1 MHLNI
6 LSDKQNELL
15 SFISSFKR
23 NYYLVGGTA
32 IALHIGHRR
41 SIDYDLFTD
50 KALKKSF
57 LKRKIFEQKLDKQ
70 LLFEDMD
77 QMHFMLNE
85 VKITFFNYPY
95 PIKHN
100 EMVKNIISMPSLL
113 TLSAMKAFALGR
125 RAKWKDYV
133 DLYFILKEYYSIK
146 DISTEANH
154 IFGDLFSEKLFR
166 EQLAFHEDIDYSEP
180 VEYLT
185 SFEVNDT
192 ELKEYLINKSLEIL

>member
-6 LSDKQNELL
+6 LSDRQNELL
-15 SFISSFKR
+15 SFISGFRR

-41 SIDYDLFTD
+41 SIDYDLFTA
-50 KALKKSF
+50 KTLNKS
-57 LKRKIFEQKLDKQ
+57 LTKRKIFEQKFSKQ
-70 LLFEDMD
+70 LLYEDID
-77 QMHFMLNE
+77 QMHFLLND

-95 PIKHN
+95 PIKHD
-100 EMVKNIISMPSLL
+100 EMVKRFISMPSLI

-133 DLYFILKEYYSIK
+133 DLYFIFKDYYSIK
-146 DISTEANH
+146 DISTEANL

-166 EQLAFHEDIDYSEP
+166 EQMAFHKDIDYSEP
-180 VEYLT
+180 VEYLPG
-185 SFEVNDT
+185 FEV
-192 ELKEYLINKSLEIL
+192 KENEIKTFLINKSLESL

>member
-6 LSDKQNELL
+6 LSDRQNELL
-15 SFISSFKR
+15 SFISSFRR
-23 NYYLVGGTA
+23 NFYLVGGTA

-57 LKRKIFEQKLDKQ
+57 LKRKIFEQKFDKQ
-70 LLFEDMD
+70 LLFEDID
-77 QMHFMLNE
+77 QMHFILNE

-125 RAKWKDYV
+125 RAKLKDYV

-146 DISTEANH
+146 DISTEANL

-166 EQLAFHEDIDYSEP
+166 EQMAFHEDIDYSEP
-180 VEYLT
+180 VEYLPG
-185 SFEVNDT
+185 FETN
-192 ELKEYLINKSLEIL
+192 EKEIKEFLINKSLENI

>member
-15 SFISSFKR
+15 SFISSFRR

-32 IALHIGHRR
+32 IALYIGHRR

-50 KALKKSF
+50 KLLKKSF
-57 LKRKIFEQKLDKQ
+57 IKRKIFEQKFDKQ

-77 QMHFMLNE
+77 QMHFTLNE

-100 EMVKNIISMPSLL
+100 EMLKNFISMPSLI